1 MDRKEFIQKS
11 LDLGKTPDQISEK
24 LAFNG
29 YDPLSTFEER
39 DIVKGVYGKNT
50 GQKFLKDIHDLGA
63 GVATIIGAG
72 ANYLTDSNFNQYV
85 NKKASEL
92 SLGDIGGMLTENWN
106 YNPAT
111 FAIDPKQGALDILA
125 GLNTN
130 PGLATLDLAPI
141 IGKGVTSA
149 KTLTKGIKST
159 KATGNISEYSKTLT
173 GDIINNNRVVNDILD
188 VAKEAPSSEL
198 TKLRNVYADIK
209 SKYTPEEIAKA
220 YENLEAPI
228 EGKWVGNSNI
238 LDATKDLNKF
248 AREVDSIMKKV
259 GVNPNKAEEVAV
271 FQNMSRMFKNDA
283 GLTVNIDDLVKAS
296 EGNTKAINKLQSVGI
311 DGNVYSDYFNRASE
325 LFNQGLIFPVRHA
338 SMDVKGA
345 KGLITLEDLKK
356 GALAERKYG
365 TQSYE
370 ELGKAFQE
378 GGYEPLLK
386 DLEKAKQ
393 STGALNEIVN
403 TIGVKVEPGQLPKL
417 SKGEVLVS
425 PQVLQEVV
433 GATLENGGKL
443 DNAIRKTLQSFSD
456 SPEGLP
462 VNDMYILRKK
472 DLGAIENAMVSDK
485 KLPQM
490 LNNLASIGKQNAL
503 STTNY
508 IAGNFLAN
516 ITSNMAT
523 GVLPKHYWM
532 ALNNKADIPDAL
544 KRMTSYQGYL
554 GKDVDVNAKVK
565 EVYKTLFKDI
575 ADNKNSFDT
584 RFKIA
589 HSITNYPIFRLASNV
604 EIIDR
609 GANFFKNA
617 ERVAKELGK
626 DIKEVIEEAKVNG
639 GNNST
644 FREIKRRIDNDL
656 GDYIG
661 HNYYI
666 DPRIEEAVRATV
678 PFYRPY
684 TQGARVLS
692 NIAQNYP
699 GYYQT
704 QIKLPAYLGNQLSA
718 YGETKGVTPD
728 EEYKGAPINTKF
740 GKVPSRVMYSPYH
753 NVTAVGEVAGGA
765 VAGNPELLPSV
776 NTFAITPFLSLMGL
790 NRYGQEAKLP
800 NSYTVNGQQV
810 TIDNNGNILK
820 QEPSVTDRIK
830 LFLAQTTQVY
840 APGVNT
846 INKSILPVIA
856 RITGEDYRVP
866 SDYSIFGQLGDNSI
880 PLLSEGNKTARVTPR
895 EKILPTIGITIKST
909 YPKRRETLSINERK
923 SALKQRYYNRL
934 RNERR

>member
-1 MDRKEFIQKS
+1 MDRKEFIQYS
-11 LDLGKTPDQISEK
+11 LGIGKTPDQISEK

-39 DIVKGVYGKNT
+39 DIAKGVYGKNI
-50 GQKFLKDIHDLGA
+50 GQKVLKDVHDLGA
-63 GVATIIGAG
+63 GMATIIGAG
-72 ANYLTDSNFNQYV
+72 ANYLTDSKFNQYV
-85 NKKASEL
+85 NKKVGEL

-111 FAIDPKQGALDILA
+111 FKVDPKQGALDILA

-130 PGLATLDLAPI
+130 PGLGALDLAPI
-141 IGKGVTSA
+141 IGKGITGA
-149 KTLTKGIKST
+149 KAVAKGIKSA
-159 KATGNISEYSKTLT
+159 KATGNVSEYSKTLT
-173 GDIINNNRVVNDILD
+173 GNAISSDRVVNDILD

-198 TKLRNVYADIK
+198 TKLRNVYSDIRN
-209 SKYTPEEIAKA
+209 KYTPEELSKA
-220 YENLEAPI
+220 YENLEAPL
-228 EGKWVGNSNI
+228 EGKWVGTSNV
-238 LDATKDLNKF
+238 LDATKDLNRF

-259 GVNPNKAEEVAV
+259 GVDPDKAREVAV
-271 FQNMSRMFKNDA
+271 YQNMSRMFKNDA
-283 GLTVNIDDLVKAS
+283 GLTVNIDDLAKFDI
-296 EGNTKAINKLQSVGI
+296 NTKSTKKLADMGI
-311 DGNVYSDYFNRASE
+311 DQNVYLDYLDRASKLYE
-325 LFNQGLIFPVRHA
+325 QGIIFPVRHA
-338 SMDVKGA
+338 STDVKGA
-345 KGLITLEDLKK
+345 KGLLTIEDLKK
-356 GALAERKYG
+356 GALAERRYG

-370 ELGKAFQE
+370 ELGKAFKE

-386 DLEKAKQ
+386 ELEKAKQ

-403 TIGVKVEPGQLPKL
+403 SIGVKVEAGQLPKL
-417 SKGEVLVS
+417 AKGEVIVS
-425 PQVLQEVV
+425 PQVLQQVV
-433 GATLENGGKL
+433 GATLEKGGKL

-456 SPEGLP
+456 STEGLP
-462 VNDMYILRKK
+462 ANDMYILRKK

-508 IAGNFLAN
+508 IAGNAMAN
-516 ITSNMAT
+516 VTSNMAT

-532 ALNNKADIPDAL
+532 AINNKADIPDAL

-565 EVYKTLFKDI
+565 EVYRTLFKDI
-575 ADNKNSFDT
+575 TDKKNSVDT
-584 RFKIA
+584 KFKIA
-589 HSITNYPIFRLASNV
+589 HSIMNYPIFRLASNF
-604 EIIDR
+604 EIMDR
-609 GANFFKNA
+609 GASFLKNA

-639 GNNST
+639 GNNPT

-684 TQGARVLS
+684 TQGARVLW
-692 NIAQNYP
+692 NIAQNHP
-699 GYYQT
+699 SYYQT
-704 QIKLPAYLGNQLSA
+704 QIKLPSYIGNKLSA
-718 YGETKGVTPD
+718 YGETKGVIPD
-728 EEYKGAPINTKF
+728 EEYKGAPVNARF
-740 GKVPSRVMYSPYH
+740 GKIPSRVMYSPYH
-753 NVTAVGEVAGGA
+753 NVTAIGEIAGGA

-800 NSYTVNGQQV
+800 NSYTVNGKQV
-810 TIDNNGNILK
+810 TVDDNGNIIK

-830 LFLAQTTQVY
+830 LFLAQTAQVY

-846 INKSILPVIA
+846 INKSILPIIA
-856 RITGEDYRVP
+856 TIAGEEYRTP
-866 SDYSIFGQLGDNSI
+866 SDYSIFGQIGDNSI
-880 PLLSEGNKTARVTPR
+880 PLISEGNKTARVTSR
-895 EKILPTIGITIKST
+895 EKILPMFGVTIKST
-909 YPKRRETLSINERK
+909 YPKGRETLSVSERK
-923 SALKQRYYNRL
+923 SALKQKYFNKL